1 MPPQQPRRFP
11 KPWQVNEYE
20 ESFAVADAS
29 GFEFVYLHFADEK
42 RAAYFNKP
50 RLTKDEARRIAA
62 NIARIPELLEIEK
75 QAKGGLFPDE

>member
-62 NIARIPELLEIEK
+62 NIARLPDLIEI
-75 QAKGGLFPDE
+75 AKRAESGNWSDM